1 MGAGSRLSCHPW
13 VPEPNSAHFLAS
25 VTHSN
30 NNLGARLRAPGCA
43 GYFSQKHRRQ
53 GLLLSPFCIA
63 WGGLVKRES
72 CTEEGFESC
81 FNHLLINHSIQLITA
96 PSDVATK
103 LCWRAR
109 QRRGCGGDADGSR
122 APSHAV
128 KLRFLPRGNFLQ
140 SFVSRGSLV
149 SASFLHF

>member
-1 MGAGSRLSCHPW
+1 MMGAGSGLSCHPW
-13 VPEPNSAHFLAS
+13 VPEPSSAHFLAS
-25 VTHSN
+25 ATHSN

-43 GYFSQKHRRQ
+43 GYFSPKTQKA
-53 GLLLSPFCIA
+53 GFAPFCIA
-63 WGGLVKRES
+63 RGGLVKRES
-72 CTEEGFESC
+72 CTEEGFGSR